1 MNILKHILIVVVV
14 LLFIFTPFLKHS
26 SIFYNPVV
34 TIANVDYKKETPKD
48 YQVYVEYE
56 YNNIKYQQFFSQEFI
71 NKYKHTVKV
80 AFQKN
85 NPQNV
90 IIFSFPFLFFQYY
103 MSIPFVFLLI
113 IFALYFTDKQT
124 FKKIE
129 F

>member
-1 MNILKHILIVVVV
+1 MNILKNILLVIVF

-26 SIFYNPVV
+26 SIFYKPVV
-34 TIANVDYKKETPKD
+34 VTANVDFKKDAPKD
-48 YQVYVEYE
+48 YQVYVEYK
-56 YNNIKYQQFFSQEFI
+56 YNNVKYQHFFSQEFV
-71 NKYKHTVKV
+71 NKNKHTVKV

-90 IIFSFPFLFFQYY
+90 IIFSIPFLFFQYY
-103 MSIPFVFLLI
+103 MSFPFVLLLI
-113 IFALYFTDKQT
+113 IFAMYFTDRQA